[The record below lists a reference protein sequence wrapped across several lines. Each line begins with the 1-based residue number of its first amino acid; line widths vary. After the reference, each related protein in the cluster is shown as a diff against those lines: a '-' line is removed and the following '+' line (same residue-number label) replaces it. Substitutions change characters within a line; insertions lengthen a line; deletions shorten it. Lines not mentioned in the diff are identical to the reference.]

1 MARVFSLEDG
11 NLNTRPIIVS
21 RSKTYKDIDLSFSTK
36 VNGDIFKKTEA
47 SSVKQAIKTLLMTN
61 YGEKPFNFMYGA
73 NLNNFLFENV
83 EDLDEDEISDII
95 SAAISNYEPR
105 ANFNTVRAKI
115 LPDYNTIQ
123 LTIYFQVIN
132 TMENEVLNLELTRL
146 R

>member
-11 NLNTRPIIVS
+11 NLNTKPIIVS
-21 RSKTYKDIDLSFSTK
+21 RSKTYSDIDLTFSAK
-36 VNGDIFKKTEA
+36 VGGDIFKKTEA
-47 SSVKQAIKTLLMTN
+47 AAVKQSIKTLLMTN

-73 NLNNFLFENV
+73 NLNNFLFENI
-83 EDLDEDEISDII
+83 EDLDEDEITDVVS
-95 SAAISNYEPR
+95 SAINNYEPR
-105 ANFNTVRAKI
+105 ANFNAIRAKI